1 MRIKCLSR
9 AFGWKPPKFGHL
21 PLLMNAD
28 GSKLSKRQ
36 GDIRIG
42 SYRDSHVF
50 PLALLN
56 FIVISGGGFGKTQL
70 KPQCYTI
77 DQLSQQV
84 CK

>member
-1 MRIKCLSR
+1 
-9 AFGWKPPKFGHL
+9 
-21 PLLMNAD
+21 MNAD

-56 FIVISGGGFGKTQL
+56 FIVISGGGFDKPQS

-84 CK
+84 FRIKTKLLL